1 MKFCHDQHGPL
12 NNGFQTDVAYIEFA
26 NASDSIPHPKLLLK
40 LKDCG
45 VGDAVLASLNNFLC
59 NALPS
64 LYPLLSGVQQ
74 GAITGP
80 LLPLLYINDLPKD
93 LLTYRGPLLSSNLI
107 TE

>member
-45 VGDAVLASLNNFLC
+45 VGDAVLASLNNFF
-59 NALPS
+59 
-64 LYPLLSGVQQ
+64 VQCVTV
-74 GAITGP
+74 A
-80 LLPLLYINDLPKD
+80 
-93 LLTYRGPLLSSNLI
+93 LSSTKWGAAGRYYGTSSTSPLYKWPSKGFANLSRSI
-107 TE
+107 VEL